1 MKKKQMTGQR
11 GQIAEEDRIGGDT
24 MTDKKKKVSAKA
36 INEMEYLMKELGKEW
51 AQSKETAF
59 IHEMDYGVAKKM
71 IRDSGKLIQEID
83 RESGNP
89 ELSFIKAV
97 KLTKK
102 SSVLYRFVGKLIKET
117 KRLEQH
123 YDLDIVDKEFIENES
138 IVIQMDKDEYK
149 MYSLLVKGNKKKSGK

>member
-1 MKKKQMTGQR
+1 MTGQR

-24 MTDKKKKVSAKA
+24 MTDKRKKVSAKS
-36 INEMEYLMKELGKEW
+36 INEMEYLMKELSKEW

-59 IHEMDYGVAKKM
+59 IYEMDYGVAKKM
-71 IRDSGKLIQEID
+71 IMDSGKMIQEID

-102 SSVLYRFVGKLIKET
+102 SSVLYRFIGKLIKET
-117 KRLEQH
+117 KKIEQH
-123 YDLDIVDKEFIENES
+123 YDLDVVDKEYIENES

-149 MYSLLVKGNKKKSGK
+149 IYSLLVKGNKKKSGK

>member
-1 MKKKQMTGQR
+1 
-11 GQIAEEDRIGGDT
+11 
-24 MTDKKKKVSAKA
+24 MTDKRKMVSAKS
-36 INEMEYLMKELGKEW
+36 INEMEYLMKELSKEW

-59 IHEMDYGVAKKM
+59 IYEMDYGVAKKM
-71 IRDSGKLIQEID
+71 IMDSGKMIQEID

-102 SSVLYRFVGKLIKET
+102 SSVLYRFIGKLIKET
-117 KRLEQH
+117 KKIEQH
-123 YDLDIVDKEFIENES
+123 YDLDVVDKEYIENES

-149 MYSLLVKGNKKKSGK
+149 IYSLLVKGNKKKSGK

>member
-1 MKKKQMTGQR
+1 
-11 GQIAEEDRIGGDT
+11 
-24 MTDKKKKVSAKA
+24 MTDKRKKVSAKS
-36 INEMEYLMKELGKEW
+36 INEMEYLMKELSKEW

-71 IRDSGKLIQEID
+71 IMDSGKMIQEID

-102 SSVLYRFVGKLIKET
+102 SSVLYRFIGKLIQET
-117 KRLEQH
+117 KRIEQH
-123 YDLDIVDKEFIENES
+123 YDLDIVDKKYIENES

-149 MYSLLVKGNKKKSGK
+149 IYSLLVKGNKKKSGK

>member
-1 MKKKQMTGQR
+1 MTGQR

-24 MTDKKKKVSAKA
+24 MTDKRKKVSAKS
-36 INEMEYLMKELGKEW
+36 INEMEYLMKELSREW

-59 IHEMDYGVAKKM
+59 IYEMDYGVAKKM
-71 IRDSGKLIQEID
+71 IMDSGKMIQEID

-102 SSVLYRFVGKLIKET
+102 SSVLYRFIGKLIQET
-117 KRLEQH
+117 KRFEQH
-123 YDLDIVDKEFIENES
+123 YDLDIVDKEYIENES

-149 MYSLLVKGNKKKSGK
+149 IYSLLVKGNKKKSGK

>member
-1 MKKKQMTGQR
+1 MTN
-11 GQIAEEDRIGGDT
+11 
-24 MTDKKKKVSAKA
+24 KKKKVSAKS
-36 INEMEYLMKELGKEW
+36 INEMEYLMKELSREW

-71 IRDSGKLIQEID
+71 IMDSGKMIQEID

-102 SSVLYRFVGKLIKET
+102 SSVLYRFIDKLIQET
-117 KRLEQH
+117 KRFEQH
-123 YDLDIVDKEFIENES
+123 YDLDIVDKEYIENES

-149 MYSLLVKGNKKKSGK
+149 IYSLLVKGNKKKSGK

>member
-1 MKKKQMTGQR
+1 
-11 GQIAEEDRIGGDT
+11 
-24 MTDKKKKVSAKA
+24 MTDKRKKVSAKS

-102 SSVLYRFVGKLIKET
+102 SSVLYRFIGKLIQET
-117 KRLEQH
+117 KRFEQH
-123 YDLDIVDKEFIENES
+123 YDLDIVDKEYIENES

-149 MYSLLVKGNKKKSGK
+149 IYSLLVKSNKKKSGK

>member
-1 MKKKQMTGQR
+1 MTGQR

-24 MTDKKKKVSAKA
+24 MTDKRKKVSAKS
-36 INEMEYLMKELGKEW
+36 INEIEYLMKELSKEW

-59 IHEMDYGVAKKM
+59 IYEMDYGVAKKM
-71 IRDSGKLIQEID
+71 IMDSGKMIQEID

-102 SSVLYRFVGKLIKET
+102 SSVLYRFIGKLIQET
-117 KRLEQH
+117 KRFEQH
-123 YDLDIVDKEFIENES
+123 YDLDIVDKEYIENES

-149 MYSLLVKGNKKKSGK
+149 IYSLLVKGNKKKSGK

>member
-1 MKKKQMTGQR
+1 
-11 GQIAEEDRIGGDT
+11 
-24 MTDKKKKVSAKA
+24 MTDKRKKVSAKS
-36 INEMEYLMKELGKEW
+36 INEMEYLMKELSREW

-71 IRDSGKLIQEID
+71 IRDSEKLIQEIA

-102 SSVLYRFVGKLIKET
+102 SSVLYRFIGKLKQET
-117 KRLEQH
+117 KKIEQH
-123 YDLDIVDKEFIENES
+123 YDLDIVDKEYIENES
-138 IVIQMDKDEYK
+138 IVIQLDKDEYK
-149 MYSLLVKGNKKKSGK
+149 IYSLLVKGNKKKSGK

>member
-1 MKKKQMTGQR
+1 
-11 GQIAEEDRIGGDT
+11 
-24 MTDKKKKVSAKA
+24 MTDKRKKVSAKS
-36 INEMEYLMKELGKEW
+36 INEMEYLMKELSKEW

-59 IHEMDYGVAKKM
+59 IHEMDYGVANKM
-71 IRDSGKLIQEID
+71 IMDSGKMIQEID

-102 SSVLYRFVGKLIKET
+102 SSVLYRFIGKLIQET
-117 KRLEQH
+117 KRFEQH
-123 YDLDIVDKEFIENES
+123 YDLDIVDKEYIENES

-149 MYSLLVKGNKKKSGK
+149 IYSLLVKGNKKKSGK

>member
-1 MKKKQMTGQR
+1 
-11 GQIAEEDRIGGDT
+11 
-24 MTDKKKKVSAKA
+24 MTDKRKKVSAKS
-36 INEMEYLMKELGKEW
+36 INEMEYLMKELSKEW

-71 IRDSGKLIQEID
+71 IMDSGKMIQEID

-102 SSVLYRFVGKLIKET
+102 SSVLYRFIGKLIQET
-117 KRLEQH
+117 KRFEQH
-123 YDLDIVDKEFIENES
+123 YDLDIVDKEYIENES

-149 MYSLLVKGNKKKSGK
+149 IYSLLVKGNKKKSGK

>member
-1 MKKKQMTGQR
+1 M
-11 GQIAEEDRIGGDT
+11 
-24 MTDKKKKVSAKA
+24 
-36 INEMEYLMKELGKEW
+36 
-51 AQSKETAF
+51 
-59 IHEMDYGVAKKM
+59 
-71 IRDSGKLIQEID
+71 
-83 RESGNP
+83 
-89 ELSFIKAV
+89 

>member
-1 MKKKQMTGQR
+1 MTGQR

-24 MTDKKKKVSAKA
+24 MTDKRKKVSAKS
-36 INEMEYLMKELGKEW
+36 INEMEYLMKELSKEW

-71 IRDSGKLIQEID
+71 IMDSGKMIQEID

-97 KLTKK
+97 KLPKK
-102 SSVLYRFVGKLIKET
+102 SSVLYRFIGKLIQET
-117 KRLEQH
+117 KRFEQH
-123 YDLDIVDKEFIENES
+123 YDLDIVDKEYIENES

-149 MYSLLVKGNKKKSGK
+149 IYSLLVKGNKKKSGK

>member
-1 MKKKQMTGQR
+1 MTGQR

-24 MTDKKKKVSAKA
+24 MTDKRKKVSAKS
-36 INEMEYLMKELGKEW
+36 INEMEYLMKELSKEW

-59 IHEMDYGVAKKM
+59 IYEMDYGVAKKM
-71 IRDSGKLIQEID
+71 IMDSGKMIQEID

-102 SSVLYRFVGKLIKET
+102 SSVLYRFIGKLIQET
-117 KRLEQH
+117 KRFEQH
-123 YDLDIVDKEFIENES
+123 YDLDIVDKEYIENES

-149 MYSLLVKGNKKKSGK
+149 IYSLLVKSNKKKSGK

>member
-1 MKKKQMTGQR
+1 MTGQR

-24 MTDKKKKVSAKA
+24 MTDKRKKVSAKS
-36 INEMEYLMKELGKEW
+36 INEMEYLMKELSKEW

-59 IHEMDYGVAKKM
+59 IYEMDYGVAKKM
-71 IRDSGKLIQEID
+71 IMDSGKMIQEID

-102 SSVLYRFVGKLIKET
+102 SSVLYRFIGKLIQET
-117 KRLEQH
+117 KRFEQH
-123 YDLDIVDKEFIENES
+123 YDLDIVDKEYIENES

-149 MYSLLVKGNKKKSGK
+149 IYSLLVKGNKKKSGK